1 MARFGVPAG
10 PVRLQLRAPGL
21 AETVALDAA
30 PGSLTFVLVRAF
42 PGFRRID
49 VKTFQT
55 GSEDAP
61 APAEAL
67 PVNLPVAP
75 PAGLQ

>member
-10 PVRLQLRAPGL
+10 PARLQLNGPGL

-30 PGSLTFVLVRAF
+30 AGSLTFVLVRAF
-42 PGFRRID
+42 PGFKRID
-49 VKTFQT
+49 VRTFQT
-55 GSEDAP
+55 GDEGGP
-61 APAEAL
+61 PPLEVT